1 MIDERALV
9 EQIYAVER
17 ALHVDEDRW
26 WAAADAFFLFKAKGL
41 PQEQVMRLLGIARLK
56 VAGLEDRFRGEEEEM
71 VEVIA
76 RGSRDAMGVR
86 HALNIARERARRSAK
101 HGIEDDPT
109 MPADELFDNNAKEQA
124 YFRDYPALRQQTKAL
139 YGLALENELAVDRA
153 RYGEVG
159 RFAWVTSH
167 YDAELHAGHV
177 AALIGPP
184 LNLLGLTRFTVR
196 RCYEVYRQKYE
207 HGA

>member
-1 MIDERALV
+1 VIDERALV

-26 WAAADAFFLFKAKGL
+26 WKAADAFFLFKALGL

-56 VAGLEDRFRGEEEEM
+56 VVGLEDRFRGEEEEM
-71 VEVIA
+71 AGIIA
-76 RGSRDAMGVR
+76 KGSRDTMAVR

-101 HGIEDDPT
+101 HDIEDPT
-109 MPADELFDNNAKEQA
+109 MPADELFKGNDKTQT
-124 YFRDYPALRQQTKAL
+124 YFRDYPDKLKQTKAL
-139 YGLALENELAVDRA
+139 YGLALENELKVSRV

-167 YDAELHAGHV
+167 YDTKLHDEHA
-177 AALIGPP
+177 AALIGPA
-184 LNLLGLTRFTVR
+184 LDLLGLTRFTVR
-196 RCYEVYRQKYE
+196 RCYEIYLQKYA
-207 HGA
+207 HGS